1 MIKVLSVASEC
12 APLIKT
18 GGLAD
23 VAGALPS
30 AMIDRGCEMRTLL
43 PGYPAVLEALGKK
56 SKTAMEVPDCFGG
69 PARIK
74 RGKVKGLDIYV
85 LDAPHLFDR
94 PGAIYV
100 DTNGVDYEDNPE
112 RFAALSWVAAQI
124 GAAGI
129 GRWKPKILHL
139 HDWQAGLAPVY
150 LRKLNAGHDIRTVL
164 TIHNI
169 AFHGIAPA
177 NRLAA
182 LKLPASGFA
191 VDGFEFWG
199 KISALKAGLAY
210 SDALT
215 TVSPTYAN
223 ELATPEFGMGLDGI
237 IRQRREVLT
246 GILNGIDENIWNP
259 ATDALIAAPYK
270 TARGKAKNRAA
281 ILAEMELNV
290 GDGPLCVVVSRLT
303 EQKGLDLLLE
313 ALPALVDRG
322 GALALL
328 GSGDASLEKAW
339 TDAAKHPNVAVR
351 IGYDEALSH
360 RLIAGG
366 DAILVPSRFEP
377 CGLTQLYGLRYG
389 SVPLVA
395 HTGGLADTIIPANDA
410 GLRAGV
416 ATGIQFAPVTSDALA
431 QALIK
436 LCELYSQ
443 ADVWAKLQR
452 NAMRHRVDWSASA
465 GQYANL
471 YRNLI
476 NRT

>member
-12 APLIKT
+12 VPLVKT

-23 VAGALPS
+23 VAGALPA
-30 AMIDRGCEMRTLL
+30 AMAEHGCDMRTLL
-43 PGYPAVLEALGKK
+43 PGYPAVLKSLGKR
-56 SKTAMEVPDCFGG
+56 SKIAMELPDCFGG
-69 PARIK
+69 PAKVR
-74 RGKVKGLDIYV
+74 RGKSAGLDIYV
-85 LDAPHLFDR
+85 LDAPHLFVR
-94 PGAIYV
+94 PGAIYL
-100 DTNGVDYEDNPE
+100 DTNGKDYDDNPE
-112 RFAALSWVAAQI
+112 RFAALSWVAARI
-124 GAAGI
+124 GAAGA
-129 GRWKPKILHL
+129 GRWKPDILHA
-139 HDWQAGLAPVY
+139 HDWQAALAPLY
-150 LRKLNAGHDIRTVL
+150 LKEMKPDRDVRSVL

-169 AFHGIAPA
+169 AFHGIAPSD
-177 NRLAA
+177 RLKA
-182 LKLPASGFA
+182 LRLPASGFT

-199 KISALKAGLAY
+199 KISALKAGMAY

-223 ELATPEFGMGLDGI
+223 ELATPDFGMGLDGI
-237 IRQRREVLT
+237 VRLRRGVLT
-246 GILNGIDENIWNP
+246 GILNGIDEKVWNP
-259 ATDALIAAPYK
+259 ATDSAIAARYK

-281 ILAEMELNV
+281 LIDELGLRV
-290 GDGPLCVVVSRLT
+290 GEGPLCVVVSRLT

-328 GSGDASLEKAW
+328 GSGDASLEQAW
-339 TDAAKHPNVAVR
+339 TKAAKHPNVAVH

-360 RLIAGG
+360 RLIAGS

-395 HTGGLADTIIPANDA
+395 LTGGLADSIIPANDA
-410 GLRAGV
+410 GLAAGV
-416 ATGIQFAPVTSDALA
+416 ATGIQFNPVTSDALA

-436 LCELYSQ
+436 LCDLYAQ

-452 NAMRHRVDWSASA
+452 NAMRHPVGWANSA